1 MTDAQMAY
9 VMGSRH
15 KNVCFL
21 FTTLDDAGEGLT
33 KLVRDM
39 SRDRTKHLALDTVVH
54 HHLDRRDQGRGREL
68 RL

>member
-1 MTDAQMAY
+1 MTDAHMAY

-15 KNVCFL
+15 RNRCSL

-39 SRDRTKHLALDTVVH
+39 SRDRTKQLAHDTAVYQP
-54 HHLDRRDQGRGREL
+54 RMREVP
-68 RL
+68 RLELTL